1 MPTESKSEPARDIL
15 QRLDLKV
22 TKSRLALLHALR
34 EGHGPFSPE
43 DLFKK
48 LGDSLCDLVTVY
60 RMLTVFE
67 EKGLVRRCV
76 FGDGKMRYEFDD
88 NEHHH
93 HHLVCRKCHS
103 VKPLPDCVM
112 KKTEE
117 SLSALGYR
125 NLTHALEFFG
135 TCPACAGI
143 DGSAGAR

>member
-1 MPTESKSEPARDIL
+1 VPLECKSESAREKL
-15 QRLDLKV
+15 QSVDLKV
-22 TKSRLALLHALR
+22 TKSRLALLEALR

-48 LGDSLCDLVTVY
+48 LGPSLCDLVTVY

-76 FGDGKMRYEFDD
+76 FGDGRMRYELQD

-93 HHLVCRKCHS
+93 HHLVCRQCHS
-103 VKPLPDCVM
+103 VKPLSDCVM

-135 TCPACAGI
+135 TCPTCASI
-143 DGSAGAR
+143 DGTLAAR